1 MQKILCAFLLI
12 SVNFAERSSSDIQ
25 KDIDSKKDKISTL
38 RQEIE
43 DVEKGIIK
51 KTQEAIST
59 TEILIDLE
67 NKITLTEKL
76 IRSLAREER
85 FVASM
90 IYDTQE
96 RIRRKKAYLTGLKEK
111 LTLRLQHI
119 YKHGKS
125 SFLKTIISAD
135 NWNEAIYRI
144 KYLDILTK
152 HELELRQELQDALTE
167 LDVEEKKLAREL
179 TKNRRIRSDKEIE
192 NSRLETDK
200 KRRKKYLNKVNN
212 QKSTLEDNLKQK
224 QRMIAEIES
233 LINKLF
239 NDKSSMKKREDELV
253 RIRAM
258 QNRATSGNFAKM
270 KGKLP
275 WPVQGKIISRFGN
288 QKNRKLNTITENVGI
303 EIQAAVGTPV
313 ITVLDGVISIIT
325 YIRGHGNIIIVDHG
339 GGFSTV
345 YAQIENIQVNE
356 NEYIQAGDRL
366 AKIASNGTSRN
377 GKLHFEVWGNQQKL
391 NPEHWLTK
399 K

>member
-96 RIRRKKAYLTGLKEK
+96 RIKRKKAYLTGLKEK
-111 LTLRLQHI
+111 LTLRLQHL

-366 AKIASNGTSRN
+366 AKIASNGTSIN
-377 GKLHFEVWGNQQKL
+377 GKLHFEVWGKQQKL

>member
-1 MQKILCAFLLI
+1 MQYLLCVALLVTV
-12 SVNFAERSSSDIQ
+12 SFSERSSSDIQ

-38 RQEIE
+38 RKEIQ
-43 DVEKGIIK
+43 DVEKGIIT

-67 NKITLTEKL
+67 NKISLTEKL

-90 IYDTQE
+90 IHDTQE
-96 RIRRKKAYLTGLKEK
+96 RIKRKKSYLDGLREK
-111 LTLRLQHI
+111 LTLRLQHL

-167 LDVEEKKLAREL
+167 LDLEEKKLARDL
-179 TKNRRIRSDKEIE
+179 TKNQRIQSDKQIE

-212 QKSTLEDNLKQK
+212 QKSTLENNLKQK
-224 QRMIAEIES
+224 QRMITEIES
-233 LINKLF
+233 IINNLF
-239 NDKSSMKKREDELV
+239 NDKSSMKKREDELA
-253 RIRAM
+253 RIRSM
-258 QNRATSGNFAKM
+258 QNRATSGNFSKM

-303 EIQAAVGTPV
+303 EIQAAVGTPI
-313 ITVLDGVISIIT
+313 ITVLDGVISTIT

-366 AKIASNGTSRN
+366 AKIASNGKSNN

-391 NPEHWLTK
+391 NPEHWLSK

>member
-1 MQKILCAFLLI
+1 VSTLFCVLLLFTV
-12 SVNFAERSSSDIQ
+12 SFAERSSLDIQ
-25 KDIDSKKDKISTL
+25 KDIDAKKDKISTL

-67 NKITLTEKL
+67 NKISLTEKL
-76 IRSLAREER
+76 IRSLNREER

-90 IYDTQE
+90 IHDTQE
-96 RIRRKKAYLTGLKEK
+96 RIKRKEAYLDGLKEK
-111 LTLRLQHI
+111 LTLRLQHL

-125 SFLKTIISAD
+125 SFLKTVISAD

-152 HELELRQELQDALTE
+152 HELELREELQSALIE
-167 LDVEEKKLAREL
+167 LDIEAQKLKREL
-179 TKNRRIRSDKEIE
+179 KKKRSIRSDKEIE

-212 QKSTLEDNLKQK
+212 QKSTLENELKQK
-224 QRMIAEIES
+224 QRMIAEIENI
-233 LINKLF
+233 INKLF
-239 NDKSSMKKREDELV
+239 NDKTSMKIREDELA

-303 EIQAAVGTPV
+303 EIQAAVGAPV
-313 ITVLDGVISIIT
+313 VTVLDGVISTIT

-345 YAQIENIQVNE
+345 YAQVENIQVNE

-366 AKIASNGTSRN
+366 AKIASIGKSKN

-391 NPEHWLTK
+391 NPEHWLIR
-399 K
+399 

>member
-1 MQKILCAFLLI
+1 VTTFLCALI
-12 SVNFAERSSSDIQ
+12 FVTVGFSERSSSDIQ
-25 KDIDSKKDKISTL
+25 KDIDVKKDKINTL

-67 NKITLTEKL
+67 IKISLTEKL
-76 IRSLAREER
+76 IRSLSREER

-90 IYDTQE
+90 IQDTQE
-96 RIRRKKAYLTGLKEK
+96 RIKRKKAYLEGLKEK
-111 LTLRLQHI
+111 LTLRLQYL
-119 YKHGKS
+119 YKHGKN
-125 SFLKTIISAD
+125 SFLKTVISAD

-152 HELELRQELQDALTE
+152 HELKLRKELQSALIELDIDAHKLQRELR
-167 LDVEEKKLAREL
+167 KKRS
-179 TKNRRIRSDKEIE
+179 IRSDKEIE

-200 KRRKKYLNKVNN
+200 KRRKKYLIKVNN
-212 QKSTLEDNLKQK
+212 QKSTLENDLKQK
-224 QRMIAEIES
+224 HRMISEIED
-233 LINKLF
+233 IIYKLF
-239 NDKSSMKKREDELV
+239 NDKTSMKKREDELA

-313 ITVLDGVISIIT
+313 ITVLDGVISTIT

-366 AKIASNGTSRN
+366 AKVASNGKSNN

-391 NPEHWLTK
+391 NPEHWLSK
-399 K
+399 

>member
-12 SVNFAERSSSDIQ
+12 SVSFAERSSSDIQ

-96 RIRRKKAYLTGLKEK
+96 RIKRKKAYLTGLKEK
-111 LTLRLQHI
+111 LTLRLQHL

-366 AKIASNGTSRN
+366 AKIASNGTSKN

>member
-1 MQKILCAFLLI
+1 MQYFLCVALLVTV
-12 SVNFAERSSSDIQ
+12 SFAERSSSDIQ

-38 RQEIE
+38 RQEIQ

-67 NKITLTEKL
+67 NKISLTGKL

-90 IYDTQE
+90 IHDTQE
-96 RIRRKKAYLTGLKEK
+96 RIKRKKSYLAGLREK
-111 LTLRLQHI
+111 LTLRLKHL

-167 LDVEEKKLAREL
+167 LDLEEKKLAREL
-179 TKNRRIRSDKEIE
+179 TKNHRIQSDKQIE

-212 QKSTLEDNLKQK
+212 QKSTLENDLKQK
-224 QRMIAEIES
+224 HRMIAEIES
-233 LINKLF
+233 IINNLF
-239 NDKSSMKKREDELV
+239 NDKSSMKKREDELA
-253 RIRAM
+253 RIRSM

-303 EIQAAVGTPV
+303 EIQAPVGTPI
-313 ITVLDGVISIIT
+313 ITVLDGVISTIT

-366 AKIASNGTSRN
+366 AKIASNGKSKN

-391 NPEHWLTK
+391 NPEHWLSK

>member
-1 MQKILCAFLLI
+1 MQYSLCALLLVTV
-12 SVNFAERSSSDIQ
+12 SFAERSSSEIQ

-38 RQEIE
+38 RQEIQ

-85 FVASM
+85 YVASM
-90 IYDTQE
+90 IYDTRE
-96 RIRRKKAYLTGLKEK
+96 RIKRKKAYLVGLKQK
-111 LTLRLQHI
+111 LTLRLQHL

-135 NWNEAIYRI
+135 NWNESIYRI

-152 HELELRQELQDALTE
+152 HELELRQELQNALNE
-167 LDVEEKKLAREL
+167 LDLEEKKLAIEL
-179 TKNRRIRSDKEIE
+179 TKNQRIRNDKQIE

-212 QKSTLEDNLKQK
+212 QKSTLENDLKQK
-224 QRMIAEIES
+224 QRMITEIES
-233 LINKLF
+233 IINKLF

-253 RIRAM
+253 RIRSM

-275 WPVQGKIISRFGN
+275 WPVPGKIISRFGN

-303 EIQAAVGTPV
+303 EIQAPVGEPV
-313 ITVLDGVISIIT
+313 MTVLDGVISTIT

-339 GGFSTV
+339 GGFNTV
-345 YAQIENIQVNE
+345 YAQIEDIRVRE
-356 NEYIQAGDRL
+356 NEYIQSGDHL
-366 AKIASNGTSRN
+366 AKIAKNGKSNN

-391 NPEHWLTK
+391 NPEHWLSK

>member
-1 MQKILCAFLLI
+1 VQKILCAFLLI
-12 SVNFAERSSSDIQ
+12 SVSFAERSSSDIQ
-25 KDIDSKKDKISTL
+25 KDIDAKKDKISTL
-38 RQEIE
+38 QQEIE

-179 TKNRRIRSDKEIE
+179 TKNRRISSDKEIE

-239 NDKSSMKKREDELV
+239 NDKSS
-253 RIRAM
+253 
-258 QNRATSGNFAKM
+258 M

>member
-96 RIRRKKAYLTGLKEK
+96 RIKRKKAYLTGLKEK
-111 LTLRLQHI
+111 LTLRLQHL

-167 LDVEEKKLAREL
+167 LEVEEKKLAREL
-179 TKNRRIRSDKEIE
+179 TKNRRIQSDKEIE

>member
-12 SVNFAERSSSDIQ
+12 SVSFAERSSSDIQ
-25 KDIDSKKDKISTL
+25 KDNDAKKDKISTL

-111 LTLRLQHI
+111 LTLRLQHL

-152 HELELRQELQDALTE
+152 HELELRQELQGALTE
-167 LDVEEKKLAREL
+167 LDAEEKKLAREL
-179 TKNRRIRSDKEIE
+179 TKNRRIRSDKEI
-192 NSRLETDK
+192 
-200 KRRKKYLNKVNN
+200 
-212 QKSTLEDNLKQK
+212 
-224 QRMIAEIES
+224 
-233 LINKLF
+233 
-239 NDKSSMKKREDELV
+239 
-253 RIRAM
+253 
-258 QNRATSGNFAKM
+258 
-270 KGKLP
+270 
-275 WPVQGKIISRFGN
+275 
-288 QKNRKLNTITENVGI
+288 
-303 EIQAAVGTPV
+303 
-313 ITVLDGVISIIT
+313 
-325 YIRGHGNIIIVDHG
+325 
-339 GGFSTV
+339 
-345 YAQIENIQVNE
+345 
-356 NEYIQAGDRL
+356 
-366 AKIASNGTSRN
+366 
-377 GKLHFEVWGNQQKL
+377 
-391 NPEHWLTK
+391 
-399 K
+399 

>member
-1 MQKILCAFLLI
+1 MDAT
-12 SVNFAERSSSDIQ
+12 NRSS
-25 KDIDSKKDKISTL
+25 
-38 RQEIE
+38 R
-43 DVEKGIIK
+43 
-51 KTQEAIST
+51 A
-59 TEILIDLE
+59 
-67 NKITLTEKL
+67 N
-76 IRSLAREER
+76 
-85 FVASM
+85 
-90 IYDTQE
+90 E
-96 RIRRKKAYLTGLKEK
+96 RIKRKKAYLTGLKEK
-111 LTLRLQHI
+111 LTLRLQHL

-152 HELELRQELQDALTE
+152 HELELRQELQDALAE
-167 LDVEEKKLAREL
+167 LDLEEKKLGREL
-179 TKNRRIRSDKEIE
+179 SKNRRIRSDKEIE

-212 QKSTLEDNLKQK
+212 QKSTLENDLKQK

-233 LINKLF
+233 IINTLF
-239 NDKSSMKKREDELV
+239 NDKASMKKREDELT

-258 QNRATSGNFAKM
+258 QNRATSGNFSKM

-275 WPVQGKIISRFGN
+275 WPVQGKIIARFGN
-288 QKNRKLNTITENVGI
+288 QKNPKLKTITENVGI

-313 ITVLDGVISIIT
+313 TTVLDGVISTIT

-345 YAQIENIQVNE
+345 YAQVENIQVNE

-366 AKIASNGTSRN
+366 AKIASNGKSKN

-391 NPEHWLTK
+391 NPEHWLSK

>member
-1 MQKILCAFLLI
+1 VQKILCAFLLI

-96 RIRRKKAYLTGLKEK
+96 RIKRKKAYLTGLKEK
-111 LTLRLQHI
+111 LTLRLQHL

-167 LDVEEKKLAREL
+167 LEVEEKKLAREL
-179 TKNRRIRSDKEIE
+179 TKNRRIQSDKEIE

-303 EIQAAVGTPV
+303 EIQAAGGTPV

>member
-96 RIRRKKAYLTGLKEK
+96 RIKRKKAYLTGLKEK
-111 LTLRLQHI
+111 LTLRLQHL

>member
-12 SVNFAERSSSDIQ
+12 SVSFAERSSSDIQ
-25 KDIDSKKDKISTL
+25 KDIDAKKDKISTL

-96 RIRRKKAYLTGLKEK
+96 RIKRKKAYLTGLKEK
-111 LTLRLQHI
+111 LTLRLQHL

-366 AKIASNGTSRN
+366 AKIASNGTSKN

-391 NPEHWLTK
+391 NPEHWLIK

>member
-1 MQKILCAFLLI
+1 MSTLFCVLLLFTV
-12 SVNFAERSSSDIQ
+12 SFAERSSLDIQ
-25 KDIDSKKDKISTL
+25 KDIDAKKDKISTL

-67 NKITLTEKL
+67 NKISLTEKL
-76 IRSLAREER
+76 IRSLNREER

-90 IYDTQE
+90 IHDTQE
-96 RIRRKKAYLTGLKEK
+96 RIKRKEAYLDGLKEK
-111 LTLRLQHI
+111 LTLRLQHL

-125 SFLKTIISAD
+125 SFLKTVISAD

-152 HELELRQELQDALTE
+152 HELELREELQSALIE
-167 LDVEEKKLAREL
+167 LDIEAQKLKREL
-179 TKNRRIRSDKEIE
+179 KKKRSIRSDKEIE

-212 QKSTLEDNLKQK
+212 QKSTLENELKQK
-224 QRMIAEIES
+224 QRMIAEIENI
-233 LINKLF
+233 INKLF
-239 NDKSSMKKREDELV
+239 NDKTSMKIREDELA

-303 EIQAAVGTPV
+303 EIQAAVGAPV
-313 ITVLDGVISIIT
+313 VTVLDGVISTIT

-345 YAQIENIQVNE
+345 YAQVENIQVNE

-366 AKIASNGTSRN
+366 AKIASIGKSKN

-391 NPEHWLTK
+391 NPEHWLIR
-399 K
+399 

>member
-1 MQKILCAFLLI
+1 MQKILCVFLLI
-12 SVNFAERSSSDIQ
+12 SVSFAERSSSDIQ
-25 KDIDSKKDKISTL
+25 KDIDSKKDKVSTL

-96 RIRRKKAYLTGLKEK
+96 RIKRKKAYLTGLKEK
-111 LTLRLQHI
+111 LTLRLQHL

-212 QKSTLEDNLKQK
+212 QKSNLEDNLKQK

>member
-1 MQKILCAFLLI
+1 MLI
-12 SVNFAERSSSDIQ
+12 TVNFAERSSSDIQ
-25 KDIDSKKDKISTL
+25 KDIDTKKDKISTL

-96 RIRRKKAYLTGLKEK
+96 RIKRKKAYLTGLKEK
-111 LTLRLQHI
+111 LTLRLQHL

-152 HELELRQELQDALTE
+152 HELELRQELQDALAE
-167 LDVEEKKLAREL
+167 LDLEERTLDYEL
-179 TKNRRIRSDKEIE
+179 SKNRRILSDKEIE

-212 QKSTLEDNLKQK
+212 QKSTLENDLKQK

-233 LINKLF
+233 IINTLF
-239 NDKSSMKKREDELV
+239 NDKASMKKREDELA
-253 RIRAM
+253 RIRTM
-258 QNRATSGNFAKM
+258 QNRATSGNFSKM

-288 QKNRKLNTITENVGI
+288 QKNRKLKTITENVGI

-313 ITVLDGVISIIT
+313 ITVLDGVISTIT

-356 NEYIQAGDRL
+356 NEYIQTGDRL
-366 AKIASNGTSRN
+366 AKIASNG
-377 GKLHFEVWGNQQKL
+377 KLHFEVWGNKQKL
-391 NPEHWLTK
+391 NPEHWLSK

>member
-1 MQKILCAFLLI
+1 VTTFLCALI
-12 SVNFAERSSSDIQ
+12 FVTVGFSERSSSDIQ
-25 KDIDSKKDKISTL
+25 KDIDVKKDKINTL

-67 NKITLTEKL
+67 IKISLTEKL
-76 IRSLAREER
+76 IRSLSREEQ

-90 IYDTQE
+90 IQDTQE
-96 RIRRKKAYLTGLKEK
+96 RIKRKKAYLEGLKEK
-111 LTLRLQHI
+111 LTLRLQHL
-119 YKHGKS
+119 YKHGKN
-125 SFLKTIISAD
+125 SFLKTVISAD

-152 HELELRQELQDALTE
+152 HELKLRKELQSALIELDIDAHKLQRELR
-167 LDVEEKKLAREL
+167 KKRS
-179 TKNRRIRSDKEIE
+179 IRSDKEIE

-200 KRRKKYLNKVNN
+200 KRRKKYLIKVNN
-212 QKSTLEDNLKQK
+212 QKSTLENDLKQK
-224 QRMIAEIES
+224 HRMISEIED
-233 LINKLF
+233 IIYKLF
-239 NDKSSMKKREDELV
+239 NDKTSMKKREDELA

-313 ITVLDGVISIIT
+313 ITVLDGVISTIT

-356 NEYIQAGDRL
+356 NEYVQAGDRL
-366 AKIASNGTSRN
+366 AKVASNGKSNN

-391 NPEHWLTK
+391 NPEHWLSK
-399 K
+399 

>member
-1 MQKILCAFLLI
+1 MQYLLCVALLVTV
-12 SVNFAERSSSDIQ
+12 SFSERSSSDIQ

-38 RQEIE
+38 RKEIQ

-67 NKITLTEKL
+67 NKISLTEKL

-90 IYDTQE
+90 IHDTQE
-96 RIRRKKAYLTGLKEK
+96 RIKRKKSYLAGLREK
-111 LTLRLQHI
+111 LTLRLQHL

-152 HELELRQELQDALTE
+152 HELELREELQDALTE
-167 LDVEEKKLAREL
+167 LDLEEKKLAREL
-179 TKNRRIRSDKEIE
+179 TKNQRIQSDKQIE

-212 QKSTLEDNLKQK
+212 QKSTLENDLKQK

-233 LINKLF
+233 IINNLF
-239 NDKSSMKKREDELV
+239 NDKSSMKKREDELA

-258 QNRATSGNFAKM
+258 QNRATSGNFSKM

-288 QKNRKLNTITENVGI
+288 QKNRELNTITENVGI
-303 EIQAAVGTPV
+303 EIQAAVGTPI
-313 ITVLDGVISIIT
+313 ITVLDGVISTIT

-356 NEYIQAGDRL
+356 NEYIQVGDRL
-366 AKIASNGTSRN
+366 AKIASNGKSKN

-391 NPEHWLTK
+391 NPEHWLSK

>member
-1 MQKILCAFLLI
+1 MKYFFFSILL
-12 SVNFAERSSSDIQ
+12 STVSFAERSSSDIQ
-25 KDIDSKKDKISTL
+25 KDIDSKKDKISIL
-38 RQEIE
+38 RQEIQ
-43 DVEKGIIK
+43 DVEKSILK

-67 NKITLTEKL
+67 NKISLTEKL

-90 IYDTQE
+90 IHDTQK
-96 RIRRKKAYLTGLKEK
+96 RIKLKEAYLTGIKEK
-111 LTLRLQHI
+111 LTLRLQHL

-167 LDVEEKKLAREL
+167 LELEEKKLEDDL
-179 TKNRRIRSDKEIE
+179 TKNRRIQSDKKIE
-192 NSRLETDK
+192 NSRLDK
-200 KRRKKYLNKVNN
+200 DKNRRKKYLSKVKN
-212 QKSTLEDNLKQK
+212 QKSTLESDLKQK
-224 QRMIAEIES
+224 QQMISEIES
-233 LINKLF
+233 IIKKLF
-239 NDKSSMKKREDELV
+239 NDKVSIKKREDDLA
-253 RIRAM
+253 RIRSM

-275 WPVQGKIISRFGN
+275 WPVNGKIISRFGN

-303 EIQAAVGTPV
+303 EIQAPVDTPIV
-313 ITVLDGVISIIT
+313 AVLDGVISTIT
-325 YIRGHGNIIIVDHG
+325 FIRGHGNIIIVDHG
-339 GGFSTV
+339 GGFNTV
-345 YAQIENIQVNE
+345 YAQIQTIQVNE
-356 NEYIQAGDRL
+356 NEYIQAGDIL
-366 AKIASNGTSRN
+366 AKIASNGNSKN

-391 NPEHWLTK
+391 NPEHWLSK

>member
-111 LTLRLQHI
+111 LTLRLQHL

-167 LDVEEKKLAREL
+167 LDIEEKKLAREL
-179 TKNRRIRSDKEIE
+179 TKNRRIQSDKEIE

-391 NPEHWLTK
+391 NPEHWLTNK
-399 K
+399 

>member
-1 MQKILCAFLLI
+1 MQYFLCVALLVTI
-12 SVNFAERSSSDIQ
+12 SFSERSSSDIQ

-96 RIRRKKAYLTGLKEK
+96 RIKRKKAYLTGLKEK
-111 LTLRLQHI
+111 LTLRLQHL

-366 AKIASNGTSRN
+366 AKIASNGTSKN

>member
-1 MQKILCAFLLI
+1 MQFLFCVALLI
-12 SVNFAERSSSDIQ
+12 TVSFAERSSSDIQ

-43 DVEKGIIK
+43 NVEKGIIK

-76 IRSLAREER
+76 IRSLGREER
-85 FVASM
+85 FVSSM
-90 IYDTQE
+90 IHDTQE
-96 RIRRKKAYLTGLKEK
+96 RIKRKKAYLNGVKEK
-111 LTLRLQHI
+111 LTLRLQHL

-144 KYLDILTK
+144 KYLDILTE

-200 KRRKKYLNKVNN
+200 KRRTKYLNKVNN
-212 QKSTLEDNLKQK
+212 QKSTLENDLKQK
-224 QRMIAEIES
+224 QRIIAEIES
-233 LINKLF
+233 IINKLF
-239 NDKSSMKKREDELV
+239 NDKSSIKKREDELV
-253 RIRAM
+253 RIRTM

-303 EIQAAVGTPV
+303 EIQATVGTPV
-313 ITVLDGVISIIT
+313 ITVLDGVISTIT

-366 AKIASNGTSRN
+366 AKIASNGKSKN

-391 NPEHWLTK
+391 NPEYWLTK

>member
-1 MQKILCAFLLI
+1 VQKILCAFLLI
-12 SVNFAERSSSDIQ
+12 SVSFAERSSSDIQ

-167 LDVEEKKLAREL
+167 LEVEEKKLAREL
-179 TKNRRIRSDKEIE
+179 TKNRRIQSDKEIE

-366 AKIASNGTSRN
+366 AKIASNGTSKN

>member
-1 MQKILCAFLLI
+1 MQKILCVFLLI
-12 SVNFAERSSSDIQ
+12 SVSFAERSSSDIQ

-167 LDVEEKKLAREL
+167 LEVEEKKLAREL
-179 TKNRRIRSDKEIE
+179 TKNRRIQSDKEIE

-212 QKSTLEDNLKQK
+212 QKSTLENNLKQK

-391 NPEHWLTK
+391 NPEHWLTNK
-399 K
+399 

>member
-1 MQKILCAFLLI
+1 VQKILCAFLLI
-12 SVNFAERSSSDIQ
+12 SVSFAERSSSDIQ
-25 KDIDSKKDKISTL
+25 KDIDAKKDKISTL

-111 LTLRLQHI
+111 LTLRLQHL

-152 HELELRQELQDALTE
+152 HELELREELQNTITE
-167 LDVEEKKLAREL
+167 LDLEEKKLAREL

-303 EIQAAVGTPV
+303 EIQAAVGTSV

>member
-1 MQKILCAFLLI
+1 MQYFLCVALVVTI
-12 SVNFAERSSSDIQ
+12 SFAERSSSDIQ
-25 KDIDSKKDKISTL
+25 KDIDAKKDKLSTL

-43 DVEKGIIK
+43 DVEKSIIK

-96 RIRRKKAYLTGLKEK
+96 RIKRKKAYLTGLKEK
-111 LTLRLQHI
+111 LTLRLQHL

-152 HELELRQELQDALTE
+152 HELELRQELQDALAE
-167 LDVEEKKLAREL
+167 LDLEEKKLEREL
-179 TKNRRIRSDKEIE
+179 SKNRRIRSDKEIE
-192 NSRLETDK
+192 NSRLEKDK

-212 QKSTLEDNLKQK
+212 QKSTLENDLKQK

-233 LINKLF
+233 IINTLF
-239 NDKSSMKKREDELV
+239 NDKASMKKRENELA
-253 RIRAM
+253 RIRSM

-288 QKNRKLNTITENVGI
+288 QKNRKLKTITENVGI

-313 ITVLDGVISIIT
+313 ITVLDGVISTIT

-356 NEYIQAGDRL
+356 NEYIQTGNPL
-366 AKIASNGTSRN
+366 AKIASNGKSKN

-391 NPEHWLTK
+391 NPEHWLSK

>member
-1 MQKILCAFLLI
+1 MQYFLYLGLFV
-12 SVNFAERSSSDIQ
+12 SVIFSERSSSQIQ
-25 KDIDSKKDKISTL
+25 KDIDSKKDKIATL

-43 DVEKGIIK
+43 YVEKGIIK
-51 KTQEAIST
+51 KTKEAIST

-90 IYDTQE
+90 IHDTQE
-96 RIRRKKAYLTGLKEK
+96 RIKRKKAYLTGLKEK
-111 LTLRLQHI
+111 LTLRLQYL
-119 YKHGKS
+119 YKSGKS

-152 HELELRQELQDALTE
+152 HELELRQELQNALAE
-167 LDVEEKKLAREL
+167 LNLEEKKLDYEL
-179 TKNRRIRSDKEIE
+179 SKNRQILSDKEIE

-200 KRRKKYLNKVNN
+200 KRRKKYLNKINN
-212 QKSTLEDNLKQK
+212 QKSTLENDLKQK

-233 LINKLF
+233 IINTLF
-239 NDKSSMKKREDELV
+239 NDKLSMKKREDELA
-253 RIRAM
+253 RIRSM
-258 QNRATSGNFAKM
+258 QNRAISGNFEKM

-275 WPVQGKIISRFGN
+275 WPVQGKIISHFGN
-288 QKNRKLNTITENVGI
+288 QKNRKLKTITENVGI
-303 EIQAAVGTPV
+303 EIQAAVGTPIV
-313 ITVLDGVISIIT
+313 TVLDGVISTIT

-339 GGFSTV
+339 SGFSTV
-345 YAQIENIQVNE
+345 YAQIEDIQVNE
-356 NEYIQAGDRL
+356 NEYIQAGDHL
-366 AKIASNGTSRN
+366 AKIASNGKSEN

-391 NPEHWLTK
+391 NPEYWLSRK
-399 K
+399 

>member
-1 MQKILCAFLLI
+1 MRYFLCVALLVTV
-12 SVNFAERSSSDIQ
+12 SFSERSSTDIQ

-38 RQEIE
+38 RQEIQDME
-43 DVEKGIIK
+43 NRIIK

-67 NKITLTEKL
+67 NKISLTEKL

-90 IYDTQE
+90 IHDTQE
-96 RIRRKKAYLTGLKEK
+96 RIKRKKAYLTGLKEK
-111 LTLRLQHI
+111 LTLRLKHL

-135 NWNEAIYRI
+135 NWNEGIYRI

-152 HELELRQELQDALTE
+152 YELELRQKLQDALTE
-167 LDVEEKKLAREL
+167 LDLEEIKLAREL
-179 TKNRRIRSDKEIE
+179 TKNQQIRSDKQIE
-192 NSRLETDK
+192 NLRLETDK

-212 QKSTLEDNLKQK
+212 QKSTLENDLKQK

-233 LINKLF
+233 IINNLF
-239 NDKSSMKKREDELV
+239 NDKSSMKKREDELA
-253 RIRAM
+253 RIRSM
-258 QNRATSGNFAKM
+258 QNRATSGNFSKM

-288 QKNRKLNTITENVGI
+288 QKNRELNTITENVGI
-303 EIQAAVGTPV
+303 EIQATVGTPI
-313 ITVLDGVISIIT
+313 ITVLDGVISTIT

-366 AKIASNGTSRN
+366 AKIASNGKSKN

-391 NPEHWLTK
+391 NPEHWLSEK
-399 K
+399 

>member
-12 SVNFAERSSSDIQ
+12 SVSFAERSSSDIQ

-96 RIRRKKAYLTGLKEK
+96 RIRRKKAYLNGLKEK
-111 LTLRLQHI
+111 LTLRLQHL

-167 LDVEEKKLAREL
+167 LEVEEKKLAREL
-179 TKNRRIRSDKEIE
+179 TKNRRIQSDKEIE

-313 ITVLDGVISIIT
+313 ITVLDGVISVIT

-366 AKIASNGTSRN
+366 AKIASNGTSEN